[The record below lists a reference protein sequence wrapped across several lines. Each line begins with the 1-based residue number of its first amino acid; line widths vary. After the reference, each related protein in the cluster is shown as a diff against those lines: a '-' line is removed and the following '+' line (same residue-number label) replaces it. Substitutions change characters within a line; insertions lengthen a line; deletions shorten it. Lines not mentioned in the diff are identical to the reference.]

1 MLFAMHPLF
10 PMSELALSK
19 TILIDALEGQWPNA
33 VSLCEK
39 SLTGV
44 QLEVVSYSALL
55 AHFLLGTPANCA
67 PLGHLQVGNFLP
79 IHGTGP
85 SPTAFMGRCL
95 DGTPMT
101 IQGDHSRHGTRDQ
114 LTLLGA
120 AAIVL
125 LFYAWTCLD

>member
-67 PLGHLQVGNFLP
+67 SAPLGHLQVANFLAHP
-79 IHGTGP
+79 RNRPVAYRIYGTLFGW
-85 SPTAFMGRCL
+85 
-95 DGTPMT
+95 GTPHDNT
-101 IQGDHSRHGTRDQ
+101 GRPQP
-114 LTLLGA
+114 
-120 AAIVL
+120 
-125 LFYAWTCLD
+125 